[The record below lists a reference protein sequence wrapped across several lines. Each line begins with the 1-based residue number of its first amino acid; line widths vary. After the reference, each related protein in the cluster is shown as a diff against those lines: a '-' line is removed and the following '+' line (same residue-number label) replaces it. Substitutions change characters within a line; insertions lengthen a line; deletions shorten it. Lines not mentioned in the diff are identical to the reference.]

1 MTTGANNLRTR
12 DTEELSLL
20 YSDTTFIANYS
31 DKILC
36 YLYIHIR
43 NSPAALYELKQT
55 TPQSAAARFSLVH
68 QHQQIKPSHRPV
80 LLSC

>member
-1 MTTGANNLRTR
+1 MV
-12 DTEELSLL
+12 
-20 YSDTTFIANYS
+20 Y
-31 DKILC
+31 
-36 YLYIHIR
+36 
-43 NSPAALYELKQT
+43 SPAALYELKQT